1 MASSGRVANS
11 PQGDINRRLPL
22 PLPLPL
28 PLLLLLLLLRRTQLY
43 KTLSDL
49 SIVNDQ
55 VHYQHR

>member
-22 PLPLPL
+22 PLPQP
-28 PLLLLLLLLRRTQLY
+28 LLLLLLLRRTQLY

>member
-11 PQGDINRRLPL
+11 PQGDINRR
-22 PLPLPL
+22 LPLPL

>member
-22 PLPLPL
+22 PLPQPL
-28 PLLLLLLLLRRTQLY
+28 LLLLLLLLRRTQLY

>member
-22 PLPLPL
+22 PLPQP
-28 PLLLLLLLLRRTQLY
+28 LLLLLLLRRTQLY

-49 SIVNDQ
+49 SIENDQ

>member
-22 PLPLPL
+22 PLPLP
-28 PLLLLLLLLRRTQLY
+28 LLLLLLLRRTQLY